1 MKIEGDRGHHISSH
15 DTYHLTIGP
24 CHCLLSPFIFL
35 YLLLT
40 PIAAHAGNIL
50 TERYNLTSLDLS
62 NGLPHNH
69 ISDIFMDS
77 NGFLWVST
85 YGGGLVRYDG
95 YVVMEPRLDLNS
107 KSCRSITEDR
117 FHRLWVAFDEGIKMI
132 YYLNYFIY
140 STLN

>member
-77 NGFLWVST
+77 KAA
-85 YGGGLVRYDG
+85 GLVLFRYGLGTFPD
-95 YVVMEPRLDLNS
+95 VNDLP
-107 KSCRSITEDR
+107 
-117 FHRLWVAFDEGIKMI
+117 
-132 YYLNYFIY
+132 
-140 STLN
+140 